1 MKYFFLVSILF
12 CSTFVSVAQTPLQ
25 NPDGC
30 WEYGGKKVYILKG
43 PKRLFKIKS
52 VVGANSATAREADYV
67 EFKTMEKIYSTENP
81 PRMLFDKDTPIFGYV
96 THRKKRRFPFK
107 RGQIEL
113 RLEPLINWNGEEI
126 QLAIFRHGPLTK
138 DKPKGEE
145 DKPERRNDPCKRTKD
160 PEHNCVAG
168 RGNAPVAPIITA
180 VAGVASGTVAAI
192 AKEEETRF
200 IAATTFFS
208 LAKELGNVL
217 AGTDV
222 EVAKDEI
229 FDLMIQTSDLCAFP
243 KPSPPKPEVVCCK
256 P

>member
-30 WEYGGKKVYILKG
+30 WEYGGKRVHILKG
-43 PKRLFKIKS
+43 PERRFKIKS
-52 VVGANSATAREADYV
+52 VVGASSATAREADYV
-67 EFKTMEKIYSTENP
+67 EFKTMEKIYSTDNP
-81 PRMLFDKDTPIFGYV
+81 PKVLFDKDTSIFGYV

-113 RLEPLINWNGEEI
+113 RLEPLINWNGDRLEM
-126 QLAIFRHGPLTK
+126 AIFRHGPFTSE
-138 DKPKGEE
+138 DKTE
-145 DKPERRNDPCKRTKD
+145 DKPERRNDPCKRTNS
-160 PEHNCVAG
+160 PAHNCVAG
-168 RGNAPVAPIITA
+168 RGNAPVAPIITS
-180 VAGVASGTVAAI
+180 VASVAVGTVAAI
-192 AKEEETRF
+192 AKDDETRF

-229 FDLMIQTSDLCAFP
+229 FDLVIETSYVCAFP
-243 KPSPPKPEVVCCK
+243 PPPPKPSN

>member
-1 MKYFFLVSILF
+1 MKYLFIVSVIF
-12 CSTFVSVAQTPLQ
+12 CSTYSTLAQTPLK
-25 NPDGC
+25 PC
-30 WEYGGKKVYILKG
+30 SEYGGTRVNILKSPG
-43 PKRLFKIKS
+43 RRFKIKA
-52 VVGANSATAREADYV
+52 VVGASSATAREADYV
-67 EFKTMEKIYSTENP
+67 EFKTMEKIYSTDNP
-81 PRMLFDKDTPIFGYV
+81 PKVLFDKDTSIFGYV
-96 THRKKRRFPFK
+96 THRKKRQVPFR

-113 RLEPLINWNGEEI
+113 QLEPLINWNGDIIEM
-126 QLAIFRHGPLTK
+126 AILRHGPFKK
-138 DKPKGEE
+138 D
-145 DKPERRNDPCKRTKD
+145 DKPERRNDPCKRTET
-160 PEHNCVAG
+160 PGHNCVAG
-168 RGNAPVAPIITA
+168 RGNAPVAPIITS

-229 FDLMIQTSDLCAFP
+229 FDLIIETPHVCALP
-243 KPSPPKPEVVCCK
+243 EPPPKPK

>member
-1 MKYFFLVSILF
+1 MKLFFLVSVLF
-12 CSTFVSVAQTPLQ
+12 CSAYATLGQTPVHH
-25 NPDGC
+25 PC
-30 WEYGGKKVYILKG
+30 TEYGGTRVNILNPPG
-43 PKRLFKIKS
+43 RRFKIKS

-67 EFKTMEKIYSTENP
+67 EFKTMEIIYSAEIDKP
-81 PRMLFDKDTPIFGYV
+81 PKVLFDKDTPIFGYV
-96 THRKKRRFPFK
+96 THRKKRRVPFK

-113 RLEPLINWNGEEI
+113 RLEPLINWNGDEI
-126 QLAIFRHGPLTK
+126 QLAILRHGQVRDP
-138 DKPKGEE
+138 DKV
-145 DKPERRNDPCKRTKD
+145 ERRNDPCKRTKT

-168 RGNAPVAPIITA
+168 RGNAPVAPIITSI
-180 VAGVASGTVAAI
+180 AGVAAGTVAAI

-229 FDLMIQTSDLCAFP
+229 FDLIIETPSVCALP
-243 KPSPPKPEVVCCK
+243 EPPPKPK
-256 P
+256 S